1 MMEYPDIDY
10 INELNWLIIQL
21 SYHTRKRKQ
30 LNEETIEEML
40 SLVIDLLDMLEL
52 YKHDKYDIY

>member
-1 MMEYPDIDY
+1 MEYPDIDY